1 METNKNNYQ
10 KRKVDIVV
18 LSDIHLGTVGCHA
31 RELNNYLSS
40 INPKKLILNGDI
52 IDMWQ
57 FRKSYFP
64 KSHIRVLQQIM
75 QFVNDGSEVI
85 YITGNHDE
93 TLRKFAGI
101 HLNNFSIV
109 NKLLLNE
116 DGKSMWI
123 FHGDVFDITMQHSK
137 WLTRLGATG
146 YDLLILLNRFANFI
160 AEKTGREKASLSKT
174 IKNSVKSAVKY
185 INNFE
190 QTCADIAIGNQY
202 DYVVCGHIHQPE
214 IREIKKE
221 NGAVTYLNSGDW
233 IENLTALEYNN
244 KSWSIYKYDATEF
257 ENNSK
262 PEEILSNKILFHY
275 LVKEFDLL
283 KTA

>member
-160 AEKTGREKASLSKT
+160 EEKTGAKKYH
-174 IKNSVKSAVKY
+174 SVKQLRTV
-185 INNFE
+185 
-190 QTCADIAIGNQY
+190 
-202 DYVVCGHIHQPE
+202 
-214 IREIKKE
+214 
-221 NGAVTYLNSGDW
+221 
-233 IENLTALEYNN
+233 
-244 KSWSIYKYDATEF
+244 
-257 ENNSK
+257 
-262 PEEILSNKILFHY
+262 
-275 LVKEFDLL
+275 
-283 KTA
+283 

>member
-1 METNKNNYQ
+1 
-10 KRKVDIVV
+10 
-18 LSDIHLGTVGCHA
+18 
-31 RELNNYLSS
+31 
-40 INPKKLILNGDI
+40 
-52 IDMWQ
+52 
-57 FRKSYFP
+57 
-64 KSHIRVLQQIM
+64 M

-160 AEKTGREKASLSKT
+160 AEKTGREKVSLSKT

>member
-1 METNKNNYQ
+1 MGRNTDNYK
-10 KRKVDIVV
+10 KRNVDIVV

-40 INPKKLILNGDI
+40 VKPKKLILNGDI
-52 IDMWQ
+52 IDIWQ

-75 QFVNDGSEVI
+75 QFVNDGTEVI

-109 NKLLLNE
+109 NKLLLHEN
-116 DGKSMWI
+116 DKKMWI

-137 WLTRLGATG
+137 WLTRLGAIG
-146 YDLLILLNRFANFI
+146 YDLLILLNRFVNFV
-160 AEKTGREKASLSKT
+160 AEKTGREKVSLSKT

-190 QTCADIAIGNQY
+190 QTCADIAIGNHY
-202 DYVVCGHIHQPE
+202 DYVICGHIHQPE
-214 IREIKKE
+214 IREIKNEK
-221 NGAVTYLNSGDW
+221 GSVTYLNSGDW
-233 IENLTALEYNN
+233 IENLTALEYNE
-244 KSWSIYKYDATEF
+244 KSWSIYKYSPSEF
-257 ENNSK
+257 GNTH
-262 PEEILSNKILFHY
+262 PQEEILSNKILFNS